1 MQGAHKTFQPIFGQQ
16 TDPERTPNL
25 QNQKLVTHRTRF
37 FTVTMPRHFIARSLL
52 IRLHF
57 SIGQKGKQTLTRFA
71 HDIRSHSTIMI

>member
-37 FTVTMPRHFIARSLL
+37 FLQSQGLDISLQ
-52 IRLHF
+52 
-57 SIGQKGKQTLTRFA
+57 GVN
-71 HDIRSHSTIMI
+71 